1 MIKASC
7 FLPCTPQMIGKE
19 MAPVARAEVLG
30 QISFGASPVGL
41 GRLEARQHDIR
52 VCCPVPVVGKWEP
65 CPRHFQIR
73 LFVQFCSTTLL
84 LAGVAMLDSSVRTK
98 KKKRIFV
105 ASMHRLLRLNHFA
118 VFGQRF
124 YAVHAN
130 FSCGMIRS

>member
-98 KKKRIFV
+98 KKDLCCF
-105 ASMHRLLRLNHFA
+105 
-118 VFGQRF
+118 
-124 YAVHAN
+124 HAPSSSTEP
-130 FSCGMIRS
+130 FCSFRAKVLCGPC